1 MTYEANRPVKTTVK
15 TFEIIEQLSRTDRI
29 RLSRLADEL
38 DVSKGIIHNHLS
50 TLRELGYVRKVGEQY
65 QLSAK
70 LLSVG
75 FRTRSHSQLFA
86 AAHPPLTEVAD
97 RVDTG
102 VVLCEQAAS
111 DCIVID
117 AQQLPAGVDTTVG
130 TTIPLSESLLGQ
142 VVDSRAATASESAE
156 LSNTYDPAAIDEAID
171 ERGYAIGP
179 ITSETAVDCIA
190 VPICEETGDCYG
202 SLGVMLP
209 SGAGEQRSQQ
219 CIEAALQLRT
229 RTERR
234 LGSGWEATRSF
245 ATEKHSWIT

>member
-29 RLSRLADEL
+29 RLTTLADEL
-38 DVSKGIIHNHLS
+38 DASKGIIHNHLS
-50 TLRELGYVRKVGEQY
+50 TLRELGYVRKVGDQY

-75 FRTRSHSQLFA
+75 FRTRSHSQLFT
-86 AAHPPLTEVAD
+86 AAHAPLTEVAE

-102 VVLCEQAAS
+102 VVLCEQTGS
-111 DCIVID
+111 DCIVTD

-130 TTIPLSESLLGQ
+130 TAIPISKSLLGH
-142 VVDSRAATASESAE
+142 VVASRMATASESTEPA
-156 LSNTYDPAAIDEAID
+156 SKYDPAAIDEAID

-179 ITSETAVDCIA
+179 ITSETAVDCVA
-190 VPICEETGDCYG
+190 VPILEEAGDCYG
-202 SLGVMLP
+202 SLGVILP
-209 SGAGEQRSQQ
+209 SGASEQRSQQ
-219 CIEAALQLRT
+219 LTEAAVQVRT
-229 RTERR
+229 RIERR
-234 LGSGWEATRSF
+234 LASGWEATRSF